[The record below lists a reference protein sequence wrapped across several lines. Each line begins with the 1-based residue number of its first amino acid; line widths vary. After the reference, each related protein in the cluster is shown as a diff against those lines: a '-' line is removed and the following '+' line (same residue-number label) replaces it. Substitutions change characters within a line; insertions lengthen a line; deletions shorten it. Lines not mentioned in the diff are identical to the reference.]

1 MRIEGKE
8 WENYRTM
15 VFTIIIVLIVAL
27 VLVGVIVNAIQQH
40 KNKVESER
48 RTELSK
54 QKGIID
60 NTESALLGAEQIP
73 ISQRL
78 IFIMQRRIL
87 AAMKVAKQM
96 GDNATGS
103 NERVKTAEDALK
115 AIDVNAPPPAEDAF
129 QLPQGDKQVIQFIR
143 GIKSLRALLRSE
155 FKKNRIESR
164 VFLAEDKL
172 LERLQL
178 RANVDTLMRRGDTAI
193 KNNQLGSAR
202 QCLEKAIGALSS
214 QPNPDEF
221 ITARKAQLEEQ
232 LLNIETTLK
241 KANSQDVAKKEES
254 ERNELDELFAEKKKW

>member
-1 MRIEGKE
+1 
-8 WENYRTM
+8 M

-40 KNKVESER
+40 KNKIDADR

-54 QKGIID
+54 QKNIIE
-60 NTESALLGAEQIP
+60 NTESALLSAEQIP

-78 IFIMQRRIL
+78 VFIMKRRIL
-87 AAMKVAKQM
+87 AAMKAAKQM
-96 GDNATGS
+96 GDNTTGS
-103 NERVKTAEDALK
+103 NERVKTAEDELK
-115 AIDVNAPPPAEDAF
+115 SIDVSKAPPSEDSF
-129 QLPQGDKQVIQFIR
+129 QLPQGDKQVILFIR
-143 GIKSLRALLRSE
+143 GIKTLRALLRSE

-178 RANVDTLMRRGDTAI
+178 RANVETLMRRGDTAI

-202 QCLEKAIGALSS
+202 QCLEKAIGALSA

-221 ITARKAQLEEQ
+221 ITVRKAQLEEQ
-232 LLNIETTLK
+232 LRNLESNLK
-241 KANSQDVAKKEES
+241 NANSRDVAKKEEL
-254 ERNELDELFAEKKKW
+254 EKNDLDELFAEKKKW

>member
-1 MRIEGKE
+1 
-8 WENYRTM
+8 M

-40 KNKVESER
+40 KNKVETER

-60 NTESALLGAEQIP
+60 NTEAALLGADQLP

-78 IFIMQRRIL
+78 IFIMQRRML
-87 AAMKVAKQM
+87 GAMKAAKQM
-96 GDNATGS
+96 GNNTAGS
-103 NERVKTAEDALK
+103 NTRIKTTEEALK
-115 AIDVNAPPPAEDAF
+115 TIDVSKAPPSEENF

-143 GIKSLRALLRSE
+143 GIKTLRAFLSSE

-178 RANVDTLMRRGDTAI
+178 RANVDTLMRRGEVAI

-202 QCLEKAIGALSS
+202 QCLEKAIGALSA

-221 ITARKAQLEEQ
+221 ITVRKAQLEEQ
-232 LLNIETTLK
+232 LVNIESNLK
-241 KANSQDVAKKEES
+241 NANSRDVAKKEEL
-254 ERNELDELFAEKKKW
+254 EKNDLDDLFAEKKKW

>member
-1 MRIEGKE
+1 
-8 WENYRTM
+8 M

-40 KNKVESER
+40 KNKVEAER

-60 NTESALLGAEQIP
+60 NTEGALLSAEQIP
-73 ISQRL
+73 VSQRL
-78 IFIMQRRIL
+78 IFVMQRRIL
-87 AAMKVAKQM
+87 AAMKAAKQM
-96 GDNATGS
+96 GDNTTGS

-115 AIDVNAPPPAEDAF
+115 AIDVNKPPPSEDSF

-143 GIKSLRALLRSE
+143 GIKTLRALLRSE

-202 QCLEKAIGALSS
+202 QCLEKAIGALSA

-221 ITARKAQLEEQ
+221 ITVRKAQLEEQ
-232 LLNIETTLK
+232 LRNLESNLK
-241 KANSQDVAKKEES
+241 NANSRDVAKKEEL
-254 ERNELDELFAEKKKW
+254 EKNDLDELFAEKKKW

>member
-1 MRIEGKE
+1 
-8 WENYRTM
+8 M

-40 KNKVESER
+40 KNKVETER

-60 NTESALLGAEQIP
+60 NTEAALLGADQLP

-78 IFIMQRRIL
+78 IFIMQRRML
-87 AAMKVAKQM
+87 GAMKAAKQM
-96 GDNATGS
+96 GNNTAGS
-103 NERVKTAEDALK
+103 NTRIKTTEDALK
-115 AIDVNAPPPAEDAF
+115 TIDVSKAPPSEENF

-143 GIKSLRALLRSE
+143 GIKTLRAFLRSE

-178 RANVDTLMRRGDTAI
+178 RANVDTLMRRGEVAI

-202 QCLEKAIGALSS
+202 QCLEKAIGALSA

-221 ITARKAQLEEQ
+221 ITVRKAQLEEQ
-232 LLNIETTLK
+232 LVNIESNLK
-241 KANSQDVAKKEES
+241 NANSRDVAKKEEL
-254 ERNELDELFAEKKKW
+254 EKNDLDDLFAEKKKW

>member
-1 MRIEGKE
+1 
-8 WENYRTM
+8 M
-15 VFTIIIVLIVAL
+15 VFTVIIVLIVAL

-48 RTELSK
+48 RNELSK

-60 NTESALLGAEQIP
+60 NTEAALLGAEQIP

-78 IFIMQRRIL
+78 IFVMQRRIL
-87 AAMKVAKQM
+87 AAMKAAKQM

-103 NERVKTAEDALK
+103 DERVKTAEDALK
-115 AIDVNAPPPAEDAF
+115 AIDVSKPPPSEDSF

-143 GIKSLRALLRSE
+143 GIKTLRALLRSE

-178 RANVDTLMRRGDTAI
+178 RANVDTLMRRGDTAV

-202 QCLEKAIGALSS
+202 QCLEKAIGALSA

-221 ITARKAQLEEQ
+221 ITARKAQLEDQ
-232 LLNIETTLK
+232 LNNIESTLK

-254 ERNELDELFAEKKKW
+254 ERNDLDELFAEKKKW

>member
-1 MRIEGKE
+1 
-8 WENYRTM
+8 
-15 VFTIIIVLIVAL
+15 VL

-40 KNKVESER
+40 KNKIESER
-48 RTELSK
+48 RAELSK
-54 QKGIID
+54 QKNIID
-60 NTESALLGAEQIP
+60 NTEAALLSAEQIP

-78 IFIMQRRIL
+78 VFIMQRRIL
-87 AAMKVAKQM
+87 GAIKTAKKM
-96 GDNATGS
+96 GDNTTGS
-103 NERVKTAEDALK
+103 NERVKTSEDALK
-115 AIDVNAPPPAEDAF
+115 AIDVSKPPPSEDSF

-143 GIKSLRALLRSE
+143 GIKTLRALLRAE

-178 RANVDTLMRRGDTAI
+178 RANVETLMRRGDTAI

-232 LLNIETTLK
+232 LQNLESNLK
-241 KANSQDVAKKEES
+241 NANSRDVEKKVES
-254 ERNELDELFAEKKKW
+254 EKNDLDELFSEKKKW